1 MYITDNCKILYLL
14 YVSET
19 KEVFCMKERKS
30 KVRTDFPKDKYTDLM
45 AESLPTLRM
54 RLGINQVELAELIGS
69 SRQMLSLIERK
80 IRPMMWDTFMSIM
93 YVFRSNDATREM
105 MVFMGLYTDEL
116 VDFINIDAPEAPDSD
131 KNIAAFGGEDESAA
145 AADRIQQL
153 TREAIER
160 ALREIEAKQK

>member
-1 MYITDNCKILYLL
+1 
-14 YVSET
+14 
-19 KEVFCMKERKS
+19 MKEKKF

-54 RLGINQVELAELIGS
+54 RLGINQDELAELIGS

-93 YVFRSNDATREM
+93 YIFRSNDETRDM

-116 VDFINIDAPEAPDSD
+116 VEFMNISLGSKKDD
-131 KNIAAFGGEDESAA
+131 
-145 AADRIQQL
+145 
-153 TREAIER
+153 
-160 ALREIEAKQK
+160 